1 MHSLLPLLLLGWW
14 CLRLTATTNAD
25 NLKFYIG
32 TECSNNMNYTSGSAF
47 QANLDA
53 ILSSLPDAAAAS
65 SGFAENTTGA
75 AAPDKAYGLAQC
87 RGDVGASDCRSCLND
102 TAHEMASKCPGQK
115 NAMLIYEGC
124 MLRYSNASFDPY
136 TFNLIFQW
144 ASDENVT
151 QPERFISLLGVLM
164 SNLVREAAYGSPR
177 RFAAGEVQQTSF
189 VTLYGLAQCTRDTSA
204 ANCKLCLAI
213 LVDKIPKCCNG
224 KKGGRLFSPIC
235 QLRFEIYPFYDPLA
249 AQAAMSPA
257 PAPRSGPVNGSDL
270 PGPQNTGSNSTV
282 RTALIIVSI
291 LAAVMLLLLLLF
303 VAAYG
308 CKKNRK
314 PYKHVQI
321 VRDGHG
327 AEEEEMRSSE
337 PLTYDLSTLRAATD
351 NFSEENKLGEGGF
364 GPVYKGTLPDGQVI
378 AVKRLSRTSKQG
390 HVEMKNEAVLVAK
403 LQHKNLVR
411 LLGCCIEE
419 DEKLLI
425 YEFLVNKSLDKILFG
440 ARLTIILAC
449 QATRSFCL
457 LMSELNFQI
466 L

>member
-102 TAHEMASKCPGQK
+102 TAREMASKCPGQK

-144 ASDENVT
+144 ANDENVT
-151 QPERFISLLGVLM
+151 QPERFMSLLGVLM

-270 PGPQNTGSNSTV
+270 PGPQNTGKLNYHYSGRASGLWTPNY
-282 RTALIIVSI
+282 AC
-291 LAAVMLLLLLLF
+291 
-303 VAAYG
+303 G
-308 CKKNRK
+308 
-314 PYKHVQI
+314 
-321 VRDGHG
+321 
-327 AEEEEMRSSE
+327 SSE
-337 PLTYDLSTLRAATD
+337 VQDWPSWAPSLSLGPRQPAHQSNGRSCNPIDSARAHAVTHC
-351 NFSEENKLGEGGF
+351 
-364 GPVYKGTLPDGQVI
+364 PCWCGTLPDGQVI

-440 ARLTIILAC
+440 AHLTIILAC
-449 QATRSFCL
+449 QATWSFCL

>member
-1 MHSLLPLLLLGWW
+1 
-14 CLRLTATTNAD
+14 
-25 NLKFYIG
+25 
-32 TECSNNMNYTSGSAF
+32 
-47 QANLDA
+47 
-53 ILSSLPDAAAAS
+53 
-65 SGFAENTTGA
+65 
-75 AAPDKAYGLAQC
+75 
-87 RGDVGASDCRSCLND
+87 
-102 TAHEMASKCPGQK
+102 MASACPGQK

-124 MLRYSNASFDPY
+124 MLRYSNASFFGDPY
-136 TFNLIFQW
+136 TSNPIFQL
-144 ASDENVT
+144 ANDENVT
-151 QPERFISLLGVLM
+151 QPERFMSLLGVLM
-164 SNLVREAAYGSPR
+164 SNLTREAAYGSPR

-204 ANCKLCLAI
+204 GNCMLCLAI
-213 LVDKIPKCCNG
+213 LVDAIPKCCNG
-224 KKGGRLFSPIC
+224 KQGGRIFSPIC

-291 LAAVMLLLLLLF
+291 LAAVMLLLF

-364 GPVYKGTLPDGQVI
+364 GPVYKSTLPDGQVI

-411 LLGCCIEE
+411 LLGCCVEE

-425 YEFLVNKSLDKILFG
+425 YEFLANKSLDKILFG